1 MYIDVENVKIL
12 FKIIMKGRF
21 YNLAFVLYLILLLAT
36 SNINSFA
43 QTSARIEN
51 TSLQLDNGRLI
62 ITYDLINTRA
72 DERFNVWIDIR
83 KSTGEEIK
91 AKSLSG
97 HIGKNIVGGRGL
109 NIIWNFENEGIDYE
123 GNISVH
129 VLAELVTIQNLKLER
144 ILIKSAVFPGWGL
157 YDIKKV
163 YPYLLIGA
171 AGYGSIA
178 AALIY
183 NNKSNITYDL
193 YKEESYD
200 VSKRESLY
208 NDFTRQYNA
217 SKIFRISAIAIWVLD
232 IGWATV
238 NYVDKTREINAG
250 LNPHFRIGYDFYRY
264 GSTPV
269 LTFKYNF

>member
-1 MYIDVENVKIL
+1 
-12 FKIIMKGRF
+12 MKGRF
-21 YNLAFVLYLILLLAT
+21 YNLIFILYLILLQII
-36 SNINSFA
+36 SNTNSFA

-62 ITYDLINTRA
+62 ISYDLINTRA
-72 DERFNVWIDIR
+72 NERFNVWIDIR
-83 KSTGEEIK
+83 KSSGEEIN
-91 AKSLSG
+91 AKNLSG

-109 NIIWNFENEGIDYE
+109 NIIWNFESEGIDYE
-123 GNISVH
+123 GNINVH
-129 VLAELVTIQNLKLER
+129 VLAELVTVHSLKIER

-183 NNKSNITYDL
+183 NNKSNNTYDKYL
-193 YKEESYD
+193 ESD
-200 VSKRESLY
+200 IIGDRESLY
-208 NDFTRQYNA
+208 NDFTRQEDA
-217 SKIFRISAIAIWVLD
+217 TKIFGISAAAVWIVD
-232 IGWATV
+232 IGWATL
-238 NYVDKTREINAG
+238 NYLNETRKINAG
-250 LNPHFRIGYDFYRY
+250 LNPHFRIGYDFCRY
-264 GSTPV
+264 GSTSM